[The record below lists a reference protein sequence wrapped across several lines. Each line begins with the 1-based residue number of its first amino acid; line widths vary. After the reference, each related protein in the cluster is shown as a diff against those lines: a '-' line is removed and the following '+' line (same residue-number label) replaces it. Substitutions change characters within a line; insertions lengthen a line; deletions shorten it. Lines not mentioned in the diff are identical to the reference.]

1 MIATESRTP
10 AVHGRAELVF
20 AAGPGGT
27 WLRRSHVS
35 APLKIIRPF
44 PLDGGRALVQVVMLG
59 PGLCAGDHCTLEV
72 TVETGARAI
81 VTMQTASRILGM
93 EDGAQ
98 ATQSVNLTVHRGGQ
112 LEYYPGLTIPFADS
126 SFVQRVHVAAAT
138 GARVGVL
145 ESWSMGR
152 SSRGEYLRFRRLSS
166 RTTAAIDGITIYGDA
181 LELEPARANV
191 AATGI
196 LENYRYAA
204 SGFWLGASL
213 DPAGITCA
221 DDLLVAFGQMTAD
234 RVYLRAL
241 AQDGLAMGHL
251 LQSAVDDVSNAWG
264 CEPIPMR
271 RFVS

>member
-1 MIATESRTP
+1 VIPIESRTP

-20 AAGPGGT
+20 AAGPDGT
-27 WLRRSHVS
+27 WLRRSHIS
-35 APLKIIRPF
+35 APLKIVRPF

-59 PGLCAGDHCTLEV
+59 PGLCGGDHCTLDV

-93 EDGAQ
+93 EDGAH

-126 SFVQRVHVAAAT
+126 SLVQRVHVAAAS

-166 RTTAAIDGITIYGDA
+166 RTTAAIDGTPAYGDA
-181 LELEPARANV
+181 LELEPRRTNV

-196 LENYRYAA
+196 LENYRYVA

-213 DPAGITCA
+213 DSAGASCA
-221 DDLLVAFGQMTAD
+221 DNLLVAFGQMTAD
-234 RVYLRAL
+234 QVYLRAL
-241 AQDGLAMGHL
+241 AHDGFAMGHL
-251 LQSAVDDVSNAWG
+251 LQSAVDRVNAAWG
-264 CEPIPMR
+264 HQAIPLQ
-271 RFVS
+271 RFSS